1 MTTKE
6 LLEKVIAELPEDADL
21 DEAIDRLLYIQGI
34 QRGLDDAK
42 AGRVVSHEELL
53 KQIETWGK

>member
-6 LLEKVIAELPEDADL
+6 IMQKVMAELPEDAALED
-21 DEAIDRLLYIQGI
+21 AIDRLLYIQGI
-34 QRGLDDAK
+34 QRGLDDVTG
-42 AGRVVSHEELL
+42 GRVISHEELL